1 MKNKNNFLKTAL
13 GVFLMT
19 TAFTFA
25 NNTDPLEMK
34 ESPSELNKEYIK
46 VVHENSAQ
54 DEAKF
59 LSGIISEYDVRS
71 SEGFD
76 SSIDDKFMVVFKS
89 NKGYAR
95 VAYDNKGRIINVKK
109 YLKNVSTPNDIS
121 DYVSEN
127 YEGWKIVDNKY
138 KETYDI
144 GGDVEKSYV
153 LTLNQGKEKKK
164 IRVKG

>member
-1 MKNKNNFLKTAL
+1 M
-13 GVFLMT
+13 
-19 TAFTFA
+19 
-25 NNTDPLEMK
+25 
-34 ESPSELNKEYIK
+34 
-46 VVHENSAQ
+46 
-54 DEAKF
+54 
-59 LSGIISEYDVRS
+59 
-71 SEGFD
+71 
-76 SSIDDKFMVVFKS
+76 
-89 NKGYAR
+89 
-95 VAYDNKGRIINVKK
+95 KK